1 MRLRGGLEC
10 HPSEGKKRE
19 IKAQSIVFSCSR
31 LLWRRDYLEHIKII
45 IDQASLGLRLTHN
58 EVCAR
63 SRSRRPLTRGQ

>member
-1 MRLRGGLEC
+1 MRQR
-10 HPSEGKKRE
+10 SEGKKRE

-58 EVCAR
+58 EEIGLRCENESVEM
-63 SRSRRPLTRGQ
+63 